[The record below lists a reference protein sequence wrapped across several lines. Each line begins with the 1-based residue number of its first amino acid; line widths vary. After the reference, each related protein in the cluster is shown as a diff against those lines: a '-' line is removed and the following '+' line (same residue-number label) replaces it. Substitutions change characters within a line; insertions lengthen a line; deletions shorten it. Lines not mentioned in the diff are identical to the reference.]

1 MSSKNKAK
9 NRPHEVHAPQQRR
22 PAEAASEQ
30 RPRPRRLT
38 PIAVGIGLG
47 VVVLGAAALLGPALR
62 GRDRATLPRAP
73 LSTTLPGG
81 VSITAGLSS
90 LPPAPPGT
98 RVPLNDVDPVTGKP
112 IEAAS
117 PTITYKGYVIG
128 FCCDQSSGYRGG
140 WERMSQTQKDA
151 FVRRYLR

>member
-1 MSSKNKAK
+1 MSRKNEAR
-9 NRPHEVHAPQQRR
+9 NGQHAAAAPRHSR
-22 PAEAASEQ
+22 PAEAGAGHS
-30 RPRPRRLT
+30 PRPRRFT
-38 PIAVGIGLG
+38 PIKVGIGLG
-47 VVVLGAAALLGPALR
+47 IVVLGSAALLGPALR

-81 VSITAGLSS
+81 VSIMAGLSS
-90 LPPAPPGT
+90 LPPPAPGT
-98 RVPLNDVDPVTGKP
+98 RVPLNDVDPVTRKP

-140 WERMSQTQKDA
+140 WARMDDAQKDA